1 LEMRIVSRAKVLG
14 LYLIAC
20 AALASSLHT
29 KTGPLAPDLSNH
41 LVRPLSDSAK
51 VNVFVFARIDC
62 PVTNRYAPEL
72 KRVAA
77 EFAGKDV
84 KFWLV
89 YPDRSETAGDIQKH
103 IEAYGFPGTPL
114 RDPDRVLE
122 RYAKATVAPEAAVFD
137 AAGELR
143 YHGRIDDRWVAF
155 GKSRQTASRHD
166 LEIAISEVLAGRPVS
181 IAETRAIGC
190 YLADLQ

>member
-1 LEMRIVSRAKVLG
+1 MATGCRIRALACSV
-14 LYLIAC
+14 IAC
-20 AALASSLHT
+20 VAFGANLPT
-29 KTGPLAPDLSNH
+29 RVGPVAPDLSNRS
-41 LVRPLSDSAK
+41 VYPLSDSAK

-72 KRVAA
+72 KRVAQ
-77 EFAGKDV
+77 EFADKGV

-89 YPDRSETAGDIQKH
+89 YPDRSETAEEIQKH
-103 IEAYGFPGTPL
+103 IEDYGFPGTPL

-137 AAGELR
+137 AAGRLR

-155 GKSRQTASRHD
+155 GKSRQEASRHD
-166 LEIAISEVLAGRPVS
+166 LEIAISEVLEGRAVS
-181 IAETRAIGC
+181 VAETRAIGC